1 MVGIME
7 LFSAE
12 KLVELSLFIAKPLII
27 LLCAK
32 VVVKV
37 LSRVL
42 DNLFAKITLDKGIQT
57 FTKSASRIAIWLLAI
72 IMVAGALGVDTA
84 SLVTV
89 LGVASLALSLAV
101 QNIFTNVFSG
111 IILLITKPFKV
122 GDFVDICGVSGTVKS
137 VDLMRTT
144 LTTGDNKLEHL
155 PNGDVAASR
164 ITNYSESDKRRAE
177 WHFTVDYSAET
188 ETVKKAI
195 LEVLNNND
203 KILKDPE
210 PFVAIHSYNANDI
223 DFIVRAWS
231 DNSVYWDGYYGVNE
245 QVREAFKKYNIEFS
259 YPHVVVHK
267 AEDDK

>member
-1 MVGIME
+1 MGGIMNF
-7 LFSAE
+7 FSTE
-12 KLVELSLFIAKPLII
+12 KFVEVSLFIAKPLII
-27 LLCAK
+27 LICAK
-32 VVVKV
+32 IVVKI
-37 LSRVL
+37 LSKIL
-42 DNLFAKITLDKGIQT
+42 DNLFAKLTLDKGIQT
-57 FTKSASRIAIWLLAI
+57 FTKSASKIGIWLLAI
-72 IMVAGALGVDTA
+72 IMVAGALGIDTA

-195 LEVLNNND
+195 LEVLEAND
-203 KILKDPE
+203 KLLKEPA
-210 PFVAIHSYNANDI
+210 PFVALHSYNANDI
-223 DFIVRAWS
+223 DFIARAWS
-231 DNSVYWDGYYGVNE
+231 DNSTYWDGYYGVNE
-245 QVREAFKKYNIEFS
+245 QVREAFKKYHIEFS

-267 AEDDK
+267 AEDNK